1 MRIADSKNRTRAA
14 FEEEAPDVWV
24 SIEKACERETQVEA
38 DPFAVKKPAAR
49 PWVRWVSMAASFLL
63 IFVVGA
69 LVGRM
74 IQPSDPPVGVVEGTA
89 SIYIDVNPSI
99 EIRIDDDKRVIRC
112 EAANE
117 DAAKVI
123 GDMDLSGV
131 EIRTAMNAIVGAM
144 YMNGYLSDE
153 ANSIL
158 VSVDKEDG
166 DVDALLN
173 DIVADV
179 NHIFEKAKLECSI
192 IAQEVRQDDQTA
204 ELAREY
210 GVSVGKMT
218 LVEKIVGA
226 VEEYAG
232 IDIAE
237 LAAMTVRELNFI
249 YSSMNDKGQGSDD
262 KPSYDPDKGSEGE
275 GDRGQKESEK
285 EIVSGNV
292 GGYVNWSD
300 ALKDI
305 LGVLELR
312 LNDISKPWMSMTYE
326 KDENGQRQLLY
337 IISFTMK
344 STNETRTYKVNCT
357 TGEIIEEI
365 QAAPWEE

>member
-1 MRIADSKNRTRAA
+1 MKIDEIKDRTLTA
-14 FEEEAPDVWV
+14 FREETPDAWDT
-24 SIEKACERETQVEA
+24 INKTCETQVQAEP
-38 DPFAVKKPAAR
+38 DPFAVHAPAQRRRIGAK
-49 PWVRWVSMAASFLL
+49 WLSLAASFLL
-63 IFVVGA
+63 IFTVGA
-69 LVGRM
+69 LLGRM
-74 IQPSDPPVGVVEGTA
+74 TQPALPNPEAGTA

-99 EIRIDDDKRVIRC
+99 EIRIDDSKRVVRC

-117 DAAKVI
+117 DAAEVI
-123 GDMDLSGV
+123 GDMDLVGV

-144 YMNGYLSDE
+144 YMNGYLSKE

-179 NHIFEKAKLECSI
+179 NHIFEKAELECSI
-192 IAQEVRQDDQTA
+192 IAQEVRQDDQTT

-232 IDIAE
+232 IDIGE
-237 LAAMTVRELNFI
+237 LAAMTVKELNFI
-249 YSSMNDKGQGSDD
+249 YSSMTEKGQGDASVE
-262 KPSYDPDKGSEGE
+262 DPKETQGE

-285 EIVSGNV
+285 EILSGNV
-292 GGYVNWSD
+292 GGYVSWSD
-300 ALKDI
+300 ALKEI
-305 LGVLELR
+305 LGALELR
-312 LNDISKPWMSMTYE
+312 LNDISMPRMSMSYE
-326 KDENGQRQLLY
+326 VNENGERQLLY
-337 IISFTMK
+337 IISFTLK
-344 STNETRTYKVNCT
+344 STNETRIYKVNCT

-365 QAAPWEE
+365 RPAPWDGQ